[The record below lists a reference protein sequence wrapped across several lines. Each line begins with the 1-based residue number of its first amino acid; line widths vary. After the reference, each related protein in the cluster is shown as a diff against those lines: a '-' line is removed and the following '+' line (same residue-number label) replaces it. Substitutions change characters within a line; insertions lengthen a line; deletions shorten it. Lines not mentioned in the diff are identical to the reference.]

1 MKKILKNKKRF
12 IAVFLLCLVTVGLT
26 VALAMVNTDPLTNS
40 FSIGEIDTEIHEDN
54 VTATDGVINKA
65 PQVKNNSN
73 NPALVR
79 VKMVIS
85 PSNMITVSNDGQ
97 DSNANL
103 IINSDYWTYNE
114 EDGYYYYN
122 TVLKG
127 NEFTEPLFTHING
140 IINSDNKF
148 IDGKDAFDVTIYQES
163 IQTSAVKNGVTI
175 DAYENNQYN
184 QGIAEDVWEIYDSLS
199 E

>member
-40 FSIGEIDTEIHEDN
+40 FSIGEIDTEIYEDD

-79 VKMVIS
+79 VRMVIS

-97 DSNANL
+97 NSNANL

-114 EDGYYYYN
+114 DGYYYYK

-127 NEFTEPLFTHING
+127 NEMTESLFTQIKD

-148 IDGKDAFDVTIYQES
+148 IDGKDAFNVTIYQES
-163 IQTSAVKNGVTI
+163 IQTSAVKDGIPI
-175 DAYENNQYN
+175 DAYKNNEYD
-184 QGIAEDVWEIYDSLS
+184 QGVADDVWEIYDSLS

>member
-40 FSIGEIDTEIHEDN
+40 FSIGEIDTEIYEED
-54 VTATDGVINKA
+54 VTATDGVINKE

-79 VKMVIS
+79 VRMVIS
-85 PSNMITVSNDGQ
+85 PSNMITVSKDGQ
-97 DSNANL
+97 DSKANL
-103 IINSDYWTYNE
+103 IINSAYWTYN
-114 EDGYYYYN
+114 EDGYYYYK

-127 NEFTEPLFTHING
+127 NEKTQPLFTQIKG

-148 IDGKDAFDVTIYQES
+148 INEKDAFNVTIYQES

-184 QGIAEDVWEIYDSLS
+184 QGIAEDVWEIYDSLR